1 MVSLD
6 ELNAAVVVIAGRIV
20 IQSDGVVLLVKKV
33 KKLNAVDGIPK
44 RRRYE
49 I

>member
-33 KKLNAVDGIPK
+33 QLNAVDGIPK